1 MSGKRDKNKHTEGLP
16 GLTALTVTLKTIKQK
31 YMHTKSDAG
40 SHLDSKRLKAYIQ
53 CVRKKRLNVFCTI
66 FDKSRAIL
74 MKFGTQFS
82 ECCKVM

>member
-40 SHLDSKRLKAYIQ
+40 SHLDSKRLKAYIYNIFI
-53 CVRKKRLNVFCTI
+53 RNSSAAISTKREGKIQNNNNN
-66 FDKSRAIL
+66 KSDQAINL
-74 MKFGTQFS
+74 Q
-82 ECCKVM
+82 